1 MRHFRVTF
9 SGLASVSAAGVHVA
23 GALLAFKALNALIA
37 NIGGCGGLRL
47 YSGLTVG
54 EPLTF
59 DVS

>member
-1 MRHFRVTF
+1 MTF
-9 SGLASVSAAGVHVA
+9 SGLASVRAAGVHVA
-23 GALLAFKALNALIA
+23 GELLAFKALNALIA

>member
-1 MRHFRVTF
+1 MTF

-23 GALLAFKALNALIA
+23 GALLALNA
-37 NIGGCGGLRL
+37 NGRGPWLRL